1 MPIRWDSLLVRH
13 TTNELRQKLEGT
25 QLRAIRFDRQKRDV
39 LVIFQEKTLVWRLHP
54 SKGHLVFADSITPVK
69 NDYRF
74 RGKLR
79 VVEAPDDERI
89 VRFGLPPVRS
99 GPVNLIIELLGN
111 QWNALIT
118 EGDPGVTRHVLW
130 QRTGKATNRAV
141 GQLYKPFT
149 SPGRIGLKGDVTLAE
164 WRKVLGSV
172 RSEDLAA
179 TLVRTFAWTSPLN
192 ASTLLGT
199 PGGLEAGHAHWH
211 AMATSEPEPVMLDL
225 DSGPQPY
232 PFSLAGFEQSSTE
245 SLIAGFSSCT
255 APKGDRDQEPTVAAT
270 APDVIARLN
279 KALKQAR
286 KRARR
291 LEEEVAK
298 LQDPTTLR
306 TIGDLILANYTDIP
320 EGSSVIRLTD
330 FDGSEVKVE
339 LRPTDPPHKNAA
351 RFYARAKKSE
361 RAREQLPQLIDLARA
376 AQAKL
381 EKLLALAHSGDA
393 NESEIEKVLGPA
405 VKKSAAGATEPV
417 SPYKVYVS
425 SGGLEIRV
433 GRGAKYN
440 DELTFHNSSPRD
452 VWLHARHSAGAH
464 VILRWKGPGRPPAR
478 DLREAA
484 TLAALH
490 SKARTSVSV
499 PVDWTLRKYV
509 RKPRKS
515 LAGTVIPD
523 RVETLFVEPD
533 TGLMDALAENA
544 RMATYSELG
553 SSG

>member
-13 TTNELRQKLEGT
+13 TTNELRRKLEGT
-25 QLRAIRFDRQKRDV
+25 QLRAIRFDRRTRDV
-39 LVIFQEKTLVWRLHP
+39 LLILQEKTLLWRLHP
-54 SKGHLVFADSITPVK
+54 SKGHVLFADPITPAK
-69 NDYRF
+69 SDYRF
-74 RGKLR
+74 RRQIR

-89 VRFGLPPVRS
+89 IRFGLASASS
-99 GPVNLIIELLGN
+99 GPVDLIIELLGN

-130 QRTGKATNRAV
+130 RRKGKAINRAV
-141 GQLYKPFT
+141 GQPYTPFT
-149 SPGRIGLKGDVTLAE
+149 SPGRIGLKGEVALAE
-164 WRKVLGSV
+164 WLKILGTV
-172 RSEDLAA
+172 QSEERAA
-179 TLVRTFAWTSPLN
+179 TLVRTFAWTSSLN

-199 PGGLEAGHAHWH
+199 PGGLEAGHAHWL
-211 AMATSEPEPVMLDL
+211 AMATGEPEPVMLDL
-225 DSGPQPY
+225 NSGPQPY
-232 PFSLAGFEQSSTE
+232 PFSLAGFKQSSAKN
-245 SLIAGFSSCT
+245 LLAGFSVSAILT
-255 APKGDRDQEPTVAAT
+255 DGKHQEPAVTGT
-270 APDVIARLN
+270 APDVIARLDR
-279 KALKQAR
+279 ALKHAR

-291 LEEEVAK
+291 LGEEVAK

-306 TIGDLILANYTDIP
+306 TIGDLILANYADIP
-320 EGSSVIRLTD
+320 EGSSVVRLMD
-330 FDGSEVKVE
+330 FNGSEVEVE
-339 LRPTDPPHKNAA
+339 LKPTDPLHENAA

-361 RAREQLPQLIDLARA
+361 RAREKLPRLIDLAREE
-376 AQAKL
+376 QVKL

-393 NESEIEKVLGPA
+393 NESEIKKALGPA

-433 GRGAKYN
+433 GRGAKHN
-440 DELTFHNSSPRD
+440 DELTFHNSSPGD

-490 SKARTSVSV
+490 SKARTSASV

-509 RKPRKS
+509 HKPRKS

-544 RMATYSELG
+544 RMATYSELE

>member
-13 TTNELRQKLEGT
+13 ITNELRRKLEGT

-39 LVIFQEKTLVWRLHP
+39 LVILQEETLLWRLHP
-54 SKGHLVFADSITPVK
+54 SKGHLVFADSITPAK
-69 NDYRF
+69 SDYRF
-74 RGKLR
+74 RGKIR
-79 VVEAPDDERI
+79 VVETPDDERI
-89 VRFGLPPVRS
+89 IRFGLPPARS
-99 GPVNLIIELLGN
+99 GPVDLIIELLGN

-130 QRTGKATNRAV
+130 RRDGKATNRAV
-141 GQLYKPFT
+141 GQPYTPFT
-149 SPGRIGLKGDVTLAE
+149 SPGRIGLKGDITLAE
-164 WRKVLGSV
+164 WLKVLGRV
-172 RSEDLAA
+172 RSEERAA

-192 ASTLLGT
+192 ASTLLST
-199 PGGLEAGHAHWH
+199 PGGLEAGHTHWL
-211 AMATSEPEPVMLDL
+211 AMATGEPEPVMLNL
-225 DSGPQPY
+225 SSGPQPY
-232 PFSLAGFEQSSTE
+232 PFSLDGFEQSSTE
-245 SLIAGFSSCT
+245 SLLAGFSTC
-255 APKGDRDQEPTVAAT
+255 AVPKDDRDQESSVATT
-270 APDVIARLN
+270 APDVIARLDR
-279 KALKQAR
+279 ALKQAR

-298 LQDPTTLR
+298 LQDPATLR
-306 TIGDLILANYTDIP
+306 TIGDLILANYADIP
-320 EGSSVIRLTD
+320 SGSSVVRLTD
-330 FDGSEVKVE
+330 FDGSEVEVE
-339 LRPTDPPHKNAA
+339 LRPTDPPHENAA

-361 RAREQLPQLIDLARA
+361 RAQEQLPRLIDLAREE
-376 AQAKL
+376 QVKL

-393 NESEIEKVLGPA
+393 DESETEKVLGPA
-405 VKKSAAGATEPV
+405 VKKSAAGANEPV

-433 GRGAKYN
+433 GRGAKHN
-440 DELTFHNSSPRD
+440 DELTFHNSSPGD

-515 LAGTVIPD
+515 VTGTVIPD

-533 TGLMDALAENA
+533 TGVMDALAENA

-553 SSG
+553 SSS